1 MGKRILIVQGHPD
14 AGQSHYGHA
23 LAEAY
28 ANGASEAGHE
38 LRRIEVAKL
47 DFPLL
52 RSAQDW
58 QQGEPVPAIREAQQA
73 LAWAEHLVILY
84 PLWLGSMPALLKGFL
99 EQVARPGFAVSAPGE
114 AQGWRKKLKGRSARL
129 VVTMGMP
136 ALMYRWYYRAHSLK
150 ALERNILGFVGI
162 GPIRASLIGLVEG
175 DAGRRQRW
183 LQRLRK
189 LGRDAG

>member
-99 EQVARPGFAVSAPGE
+99 EQVARPGFAVAAPGE
-114 AQGWRKKLKGRSARL
+114 AQGWQKKLKGRSARL

-150 ALERNILGFVGI
+150 NLERNILGFVGI
-162 GPIRASLIGLVEG
+162 SPVRASLIGLVEG
-175 DAGRRQRW
+175 NAGRRQRW
-183 LQRLRK
+183 LARLRK
-189 LGRDAG
+189 LGREAS

>member
-1 MGKRILIVQGHPD
+1 MGKHILIIQGHPD

-28 ANGASEAGHE
+28 ADGASEAGHE
-38 LRRIEVAKL
+38 LRRIEVARL

-114 AQGWRKKLKGRSARL
+114 ARGWQKKLKGRSARL

-189 LGRDAG
+189 LGREAG